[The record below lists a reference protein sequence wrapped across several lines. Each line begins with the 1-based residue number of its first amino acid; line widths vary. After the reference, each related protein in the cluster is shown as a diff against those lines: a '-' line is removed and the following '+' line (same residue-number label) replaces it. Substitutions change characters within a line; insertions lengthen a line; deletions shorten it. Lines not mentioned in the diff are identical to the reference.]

1 MTEDKRHM
9 SVILVKSERKAI
21 SKSGLSQGLQVAA
34 YMFKKISLVVAMKGQ
49 FSSDIKELLTFA

>member
-34 YMFKKISLVVAMKGQ
+34 YMFKKISLVVATKGQ
-49 FSSDIKELLTFA
+49 FSSEI